1 MNYFSIQFL
10 DFFKELAANN
20 HKIWFDEN
28 RKTYEL
34 FVKKPFSIF
43 VQDFIFE
50 IQKFNLDIVPDA
62 KDAIFRINRDIRFS
76 KDKTPYKLHMSA
88 LLSPQGRKDIS
99 NPGFYMEFNPEHL
112 SLYGGIYMPNPAQIV
127 KIRSHMAQNI
137 DAFSK
142 IIANPD
148 FVQMFGTIQGDKQV
162 RIPKELKEAA
172 EKQPLIFNKQW
183 YIQAN
188 LDPETILKPDLMSN
202 VLNYYK
208 VAQPLHIFINNALQ

>member
-99 NPGFYMEFNPEHL
+99 NPGFYMEFNPEHF

-137 DAFSK
+137 DAFLK

>member
-142 IIANPD
+142 IIDNPD

-208 VAQPLHIFINNALQ
+208 VAQPIHIFINNALQ

>member
-127 KIRSHMAQNI
+127 KIRLHMAQNI

-208 VAQPLHIFINNALQ
+208 VAQPIHIFINNALQ

>member
-183 YIQAN
+183 YLQAN

>member
-148 FVQMFGTIQGDKQV
+148 FVQMFGTIHGDKQV

>member
-127 KIRSHMAQNI
+127 KIRSHIAQNI

>member
-142 IIANPD
+142 IIDNPD

>member
-34 FVKKPFSIF
+34 YVKKPFSIF

-50 IQKFNLDIVPDA
+50 IQKLKLDIVPEA

-88 LLSPQGRKDIS
+88 LLSPQVRKDIS

-112 SLYGGIYMPNPAQIV
+112 SLYGGIYMPDPTQIIKV
-127 KIRSHMAQNI
+127 RAHIAQNI

-142 IIANPD
+142 IISNPD
-148 FVQMFGTIQGDKQV
+148 FVQKFGAILGDKQV

-183 YIQAN
+183 YLQAN
-188 LDPETILKPDLMSN
+188 LDPETILHPELMSV
-202 VLNYYK
+202 VLDYYK
-208 VAQPLHIFINNALQ
+208 VAQPLHVFITKALQ

>member
-34 FVKKPFSIF
+34 YVKKPFSIF
-43 VQDFIFE
+43 VQDFISE

-99 NPGFYMEFNPEHL
+99 NPGFYMEFNPEHV
-112 SLYGGIYMPNPAQIV
+112 SLYGGIYMPDPKQITKV
-127 KIRSHMAQNI
+127 RDHIAQNI
-137 DAFSK
+137 DAFAK
-142 IIANPD
+142 IITNPD
-148 FVQMFGTIQGDKQV
+148 FVQKFGAIQGDKQV
-162 RIPKELKEAA
+162 RIPNELKEAA
-172 EKQPLIFNKQW
+172 ELQPLLFNKQW

-188 LDPETILKPDLMSN
+188 LDPETILKPELMSI